1 MSGPVGVVAEP
12 RGGARLLLAV
22 YLLFIIY
29 GSFFPLHFTT
39 DPAAIRANVA
49 RAVGSFRDAEG
60 RRNVSLP
67 DLGSNVILGMP
78 LGFLLVVGGLV
89 RTSSALRR
97 VAAGGVVGFLV
108 ASGVEAGQLFVPGRT
123 PSIFDIVGQAG
134 GSLTGALVAQ
144 GVLETS
150 RGLPSRLRGVLRA
163 RPLLGPL
170 AAILVVLAGDALFP
184 YSVTLDVSTVW
195 GNVKSSAWW
204 PLDGLRAHPWHAL
217 VVDRLL
223 PYVAVVVVA
232 QAAVSRQPSGAA
244 RAGVAGL
251 VVAFAGGLE
260 LAKLFI
266 EGRSLQASNALLAAA
281 GALLGIAAAP
291 LIKPLGRTAKRWS
304 LVVAGVALVAY
315 HQLRPFDFTGSAS
328 AIRDKATRIE
338 WVPFA
343 SYIMA
348 DPQVALLAAAKK
360 LVLGGLLGMI
370 LYAPARHAG
379 VWWMLLLSA
388 LLEIAQ
394 LAEVSHRTS
403 LTDVVLLTLGA
414 WLGELLLTR
423 YQAVLDSR
431 GVDTVPSPAS
441 ALRDD

>member
-12 RGGARLLLAV
+12 RGGARLLLGV

-150 RGLPSRLRGVLRA
+150 RGLPSRLEGVLRA

-170 AAILVVLAGDALFP
+170 AAILVVLAGDTLFP

-195 GNVKSSAWW
+195 GNVKTSAWR

-291 LIKPLGRTAKRWS
+291 LIKPLGRTVKRWS
-304 LVVAGVALVAY
+304 LVVAGVGLVAY
-315 HQLRPFDFTGSAS
+315 HQLRPFDFTGSAT

-348 DPQVALLAAAKK
+348 DPQVALLATAKK

-379 VWWMLLLSA
+379 VWWMLLLAA

-403 LTDVVLLTLGA
+403 LTDVVLLALGA